1 MCVTLCMC
9 VSFLWTILIG
19 GQLSVDDFEFR
30 DKQWFRIHDSHQLH
44 GTGPNQEPIIVPPVR
59 LHRLTASAIWSSL
72 ESWMPLFASKRCGFS
87 GSQCG
92 LMSESESDCLTVKF
106 YYIWIS
112 LQWCHWRQ
120 LSISVFNLIQYCNEE
135 RSFDFFYW
143 LWLWLCHSRATH
155 SILVIMNRSEAVDNA
170 QFHIVIL
177 VADGALS
184 NVLIKKYEA
193 LLPQLQLHFQWASYI
208 EPENLLHT
216 SIINHHTVSYS
227 IHMYT

>member
-1 MCVTLCMC
+1 MYVCEFSLNLSDWWSI
-9 VSFLWTILIG
+9 VSW
-19 GQLSVDDFEFR
+19 
-30 DKQWFRIHDSHQLH
+30 WFRIQRQTVIQNSWFTSVAWDRSKPGANHCAS
-44 GTGPNQEPIIVPPVR
+44 GPSTQTNGIGNMEFFGVMDAIVCIQKVWVLR
-59 LHRLTASAIWSSL
+59 FSVWFDVWVWVWLFDCQILLYLNFTSVMSLASTIN
-72 ESWMPLFASKRCGFS
+72 FS
-87 GSQCG
+87 FQPHS
-92 LMSESESDCLTVKF
+92 V
-106 YYIWIS
+106 
-112 LQWCHWRQ
+112 LQWREVVW
-120 LSISVFNLIQYCNEE
+120 
-135 RSFDFFYW
+135 FFYW

-216 SIINHHTVSYS
+216 SIMNHHTVSYS